1 MKKKKRP
8 RCWHFTET
16 EYRRNGKIQKGR
28 VVPNLPILSFSVPTW
43 CPVPQSQAFEP
54 TPSQWGRDLSTGGL
68 FRRCQAD
75 RGTLQRRQALRVPQR
90 ATASCAH
97 VPHPLNPPA
106 TNHKNHLQNA
116 QPTTRFSAGLAR
128 PSRRTCIT
136 WPISASQ
143 DRRLCS
149 QPLHLETQ
157 AAARGGSAS
166 PD

>member
-1 MKKKKRP
+1 MAKSKRGAWYP
-8 RCWHFTET
+8 ICQYLAFRYQRGAQCLKARLLNQLPPSGAET
-16 EYRRNGKIQKGR
+16 SLQGVSSGAARPTGVLSSVDRLSGFLNAQPPA
-28 VVPNLPILSFSVPTW
+28 VHMHVLPP
-43 CPVPQSQAFEP
+43 
-54 TPSQWGRDLSTGGL
+54 
-68 FRRCQAD
+68 
-75 RGTLQRRQALRVPQR
+75 
-90 ATASCAH
+90 
-97 VPHPLNPPA
+97 PLNPPA